1 MPRRGSGLRIER
13 RPDTGAITIVGTVAG
28 ERVRKRASSDNPRLA
43 QEEAAALETEL
54 LRAEWHGPRRGTR
67 PFAEAVT
74 SYLDTLPRSNSTK
87 ARLNRILV
95 AAGDVKLKDVNQQL
109 VNRIARRMLVP
120 DASPA
125 TLKRGVITP
134 LRAILNHAYKQG
146 WCDPPLFEVPKER
159 EGRTNYLLPHEA
171 SALLAAAGPSMR
183 LLIELVLGCG
193 PRMSEALEL
202 DWRDVDLQGA
212 RAMFWRTKGG
222 KPRRA
227 VLPPGLVATL
237 ANLDYREGPV
247 IRRPDGRPYADRE
260 RQGGGQMKT
269 AWAAT
274 KRRAGVSAELTQH
287 DLRHTWASWHY
298 AVHKDPLMLK
308 LEGGWASLD
317 QVERY
322 VHLLPEGLETAI
334 EALWY
339 GAAAAVAEIS
349 ASDREGPVTAAG

>member
-1 MPRRGSGLRIER
+1 VPRRGSGLRIER

-28 ERVRKRASSDNPRLA
+28 QRVRKRASSDNPRLA

-74 SYLDTLPRSNSTK
+74 SYLETLPRSDSTK
-87 ARLNRILV
+87 ARLNRILI

-109 VNRIARRMLVP
+109 ANRIARRMLSP
-120 DASPA
+120 EASPA
-125 TLKRGVITP
+125 TVKRGVITP
-134 LRAILNHAYKQG
+134 LRAILNHAYRQD
-146 WCDPPLFEVPKER
+146 WCDPPRFEVPREG
-159 EGRTNYLLPHEA
+159 EGRTVYLLPHEA
-171 SALLAAAGPSMR
+171 SALREAAGPSMR
-183 LLIELVLGCG
+183 VLIELILGCG

-227 VLPPGLVATL
+227 ALPPGLVATL
-237 ANLDYREGPV
+237 ANLPYRDGRI
-247 IRRPDGRPYADRE
+247 IRRPDGEPYADRE

-269 AWAAT
+269 AWRAT
-274 KRRAGVSAELTQH
+274 KARAGIDLELTQH

-298 AVHKDPLMLK
+298 AVHRDPLLLK

-322 VHLLPEGLETAI
+322 VHLLPEGHADAITAFWHGI
-334 EALWY
+334 
-339 GAAAAVAEIS
+339 
-349 ASDREGPVTAAG
+349 DTAASAARLRASNE

>member
-13 RPDTGAITIVGTVAG
+13 RPDTGALTIVGTVAG
-28 ERVRKRASSDNPRLA
+28 ERVRKRAQSDNYNLA
-43 QEEAAALETEL
+43 QEEAAAIETEL

-74 SYLDTLPRSNSTK
+74 SYLQTLPRSDSTM
-87 ARLNRILV
+87 ARLNRILL

-109 VNRIARRMLVP
+109 VNRIARRMLSP
-120 DASPA
+120 EASPA

-146 WCDPPLFEVPKER
+146 WCDPPLFEVPKEAP
-159 EGRTNYLLPHEA
+159 GRTHYLLPHEA
-171 SALLAAAGPSMR
+171 SALVAAAGPSMR
-183 LLIELVLGCG
+183 LLIELILGCG

-227 VLPPGLVATL
+227 VLPPGLVASL
-237 ANLDYREGPV
+237 ANLPYRDGRI
-247 IRRPDGRPYADRE
+247 IRRPDGEPYADRE

-274 KRRAGVSAELTQH
+274 KRRANATGAGVSASLTQH
-287 DLRHTWASWHY
+287 DLRHSWASWHY
-298 AVHKDPLMLK
+298 AVHRDPLMLK

-322 VHLLPEGLETAI
+322 VHLLPEGHEEAIRAFWHGIGTATP
-334 EALWY
+334 
-339 GAAAAVAEIS
+339 AAELRA
-349 ASDREGPVTAAG
+349 

>member
-28 ERVRKRASSDNPRLA
+28 ERIRKRAQSDNYKLA

-74 SYLDTLPRSNSTK
+74 SYVDTLPRSKSTK
-87 ARLNRILV
+87 DRLNRILI

-109 VNRIARRMLVP
+109 VNRIARRMLSP

-146 WCDPPLFEVPKER
+146 WCDPPLFEIPKER
-159 EGRTNYLLPHEA
+159 EGRTNFLLPHEA
-171 SALLAAAGPSMR
+171 SALRQAAGPSLR
-183 LLIELVLGCG
+183 LLIDLVLGCG

-202 DWRDVDLQGA
+202 DWRDVDLQGG
-212 RAMFWRTKGG
+212 RAVFWRTKGG

-237 ANLDYREGPV
+237 ANLDYREGRI
-247 IRRPDGRPYADRE
+247 IRRPDGEPYADRE

-274 KRRAGVSAELTQH
+274 KRRANIDPELTQH

-298 AVHKDPLMLK
+298 AVHRDPLMLK

-322 VHLLPEGLETAI
+322 VHLLPEGHAD
-334 EALWY
+334 A
-339 GAAAAVAEIS
+339 IS
-349 ASDREGPVTAAG
+349 AFWHGIGTAAPAASLRASNE

>member
-13 RPDTGAITIVGTVAG
+13 RPDTGAITIIGTVAG
-28 ERVRKRASSDNPRLA
+28 QRVRKRASSDNPKLA

-54 LRAEWHGPRRGTR
+54 LRTQWHGPRRGTR

-74 SYLDTLPRSNSTK
+74 SYLETLPRTDSTK
-87 ARLNRILV
+87 ARLNRILI
-95 AAGDVKLKDVNQQL
+95 AAGDVKLAAVNQQL
-109 VNRIARRMLVP
+109 ANRIARRMLSP

-146 WCDPPLFEVPKER
+146 WCDPPRFEVPR
-159 EGRTNYLLPHEA
+159 DGEGRTVYLLPHEA
-171 SALLAAAGPSMR
+171 SALLAGAGPSMR
-183 LLIELVLGCG
+183 VLIQLILGCG

-237 ANLDYREGPV
+237 ANLSYREGRV

-269 AWAAT
+269 AWRAT
-274 KRRAGVSAELTQH
+274 KARAGIDPELHQH

-298 AVHKDPLMLK
+298 ALYRDPLKLK
-308 LEGGWASLD
+308 LEGGWGSLD

-322 VHLLPEGLETAI
+322 VHLLPEGHEEAI
-334 EALWY
+334 RAFWHGIELTPPTIEEQRA
-339 GAAAAVAEIS
+339 
-349 ASDREGPVTAAG
+349 

>member
-87 ARLNRILV
+87 ARLNRILI

-134 LRAILNHAYKQG
+134 LRAILNHAYRQG
-146 WCDPPLFEVPKER
+146 WCDPPLFEVPR
-159 EGRTNYLLPHEA
+159 EADGRTVYLLPHEA
-171 SALLAAAGPSMR
+171 SSLLAAAGPSLR

-193 PRMSEALEL
+193 PRMSEALEA
-202 DWRDVDLQGA
+202 DWRDVDLQGG
-212 RAMFWRTKGG
+212 RIIFWRTKGG

-237 ANLDYREGPV
+237 ANLDYREGSI
-247 IRRPDGRPYADRE
+247 IRRPDGQPYADRE

-274 KRRAGVSAELTQH
+274 KRRAGVNPELTQH

-298 AVHKDPLMLK
+298 AVHRDPLLLK

-322 VHLLPEGLETAI
+322 VHLLPEGHAEAITAFWHGI
-334 EALWY
+334 DT
-339 GAAAAVAEIS
+339 GAVAALLM
-349 ASDREGPVTAAG
+349 ASND